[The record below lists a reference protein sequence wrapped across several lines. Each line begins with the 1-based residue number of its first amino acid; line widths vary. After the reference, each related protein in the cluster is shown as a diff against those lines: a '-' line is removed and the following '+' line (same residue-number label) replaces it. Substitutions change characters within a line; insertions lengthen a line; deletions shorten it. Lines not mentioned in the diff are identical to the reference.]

1 MPPAVRRLF
10 PVLLSAA
17 LGCAGG
23 PPEIDRIPPGTP
35 GYRML
40 SGRVSLPQGSHETT
54 NCGPETLCAAL
65 NHLGI
70 PVAISEV
77 EREIYL
83 PSIKGSVAPQIV
95 DFARRKGA
103 QAKVSEGG
111 GLWKLRAHLDAG
123 SPVMIEVTRRGLYH
137 YFLVAGMSEADRAVV
152 CAYYGDRQHLLT
164 FELLVELWQ
173 PTRFRSITF
182 SIPRAEEFDR
192 EGWDYL
198 GGGKDHLAEERFLKA
213 LALDPQYGPSL
224 GGLGR
229 VSINRSRFEEAQ
241 GFLERALKSMPGDPR
256 TLNDLAHTILTRK
269 GDAARAEGL
278 SADAVASKLRHLRDL
293 EEELRV
299 APPGTGER
307 IREDIADARF
317 VLFYY
322 YGTWGQALEASGKT
336 MRSVE
341 ERERSFQYAP
351 DEDPDGVARRH
362 LETGLAL
369 RAIGS
374 RERAAE
380 HFRKGRAKAQSDE
393 LRKRFDEHD
402 KAGSEPHG
410 R

>member
-10 PVLLSAA
+10 PALLLTA

-40 SGRVSLPQGSHETT
+40 PGRVSLPQGSHATT

-70 PVAISEV
+70 PVSISEV

-103 QAKVSEGG
+103 QARVSEGG

-137 YFLVAGMSEADRAVV
+137 YFLVAGMSETEQAVV
-152 CAYYGDRQHLLT
+152 CAYYQDRQHLLS

-182 SIPRAEEFDR
+182 SVPQAEQLAQD
-192 EGWDYL
+192 GWDYL
-198 GGGKDHLAEERFLKA
+198 DGGKDDLAEDRFLKA
-213 LALDPQYGPSL
+213 LEKDAEFGPAL
-224 GGLGR
+224 GGMGR
-229 VSINRSRFEEAQ
+229 VRINRNRLEEAQ

-256 TLNDLAHTILTRK
+256 TLNDLAHTILNRK
-269 GDAARAEGL
+269 GDAARAERL
-278 SADAVASKLRHLRDL
+278 SGEAVASKLRHLRDL
-293 EEELRV
+293 EEELKM

-307 IREDIADARF
+307 IGEDIAEARF
-317 VLFYY
+317 RLFYY
-322 YGTWGQALEASGKT
+322 YGTWGQALEACGQT
-336 MRSVE
+336 TRSVE
-341 ERERSFQYAP
+341 ERERSFQYGP
-351 DEDPDGVARRH
+351 DEDPDGVAKRH

-369 RAIGS
+369 RTLGLH
-374 RERAAE
+374 ERAAE
-380 HFRKGRAKAQSDE
+380 HFRKGRAKARSEE
-393 LRKRFDEHD
+393 LRKRFDESG
-402 KAGSEPHG
+402 KPGSESNG